1 MASAKFQA
9 LKGTRDILSPDS
21 ERHRAL
27 VDAFADQARLAG
39 YGHIMSPIFEDLG
52 VFLRV
57 GDSTD
62 VVTKEM
68 YDFEDK
74 DGKRIALRPE
84 LTASVVRA
92 FVQHNPPS
100 LPWKVWY
107 EGPQFRHEK
116 PQAGRYRQF
125 SQVGIE
131 VLGSDDPAVDIEVI
145 TLGWRFYQSLG
156 MSQVSLLLNS
166 LGDDT
171 CRPAY
176 FAALEEYLRD
186 NAANLSEKSVETLDK
201 NPLRVL
207 DSKRGQDQEIVA
219 GAPIMVDYLT
229 EETGEHFAA
238 VREGLD
244 SLGISY
250 EISPRLVRG
259 LDYYTRTTFEFAST
273 ALENAQ
279 NAVGG
284 GGRYDGLAES
294 LGGKPTPGIGFAL
307 GVDRILLACD
317 AEGVFESPGVVPEVF
332 IVDDVGGG
340 EATVLADQLRSLGIA
355 VDRGFDG
362 RSMKAQ
368 MKVANRSNAPWA
380 IIIGETEKADR
391 TVTLRDMHGDSGQTL
406 VSRDDLPGVLAERL
420 G

>member
-1 MASAKFQA
+1 M
-9 LKGTRDILSPDS
+9 TPDA

-27 VDAFADQARLAG
+27 VDVFAEEARLGG

-57 GDSTD
+57 GESTD

-92 FVQHNPPS
+92 FVQHNPTS
-100 LPWKVWY
+100 LPWKAWY

-131 VLGSDDPAVDIEVI
+131 VLGSDDPGVDVEVI
-145 TLGWRFYQSLG
+145 ALGWRFYQRLG
-156 MSQVSLLLNS
+156 MTQVSLLLNS
-166 LGDDT
+166 LGDDS
-171 CRPAY
+171 CRPQY
-176 FAALEEYLRD
+176 FETLETYLRD
-186 NAANLSEKSVETLDK
+186 RAGDLSEGSQETLEK

-207 DSKRGQDQEIVA
+207 DSKRREDQQIIA
-219 GAPIMVDYLT
+219 DAPLMVDFLT
-229 EETGEHFAA
+229 EETAEHFAA
-238 VREGLD
+238 VRSGLD
-244 SLGISY
+244 ALSIPY

-317 AEGVFESPGVVPEVF
+317 AEGVFPAPNVAPDVF
-332 IVDDVGGG
+332 IVDLVGGQ
-340 EATVLADQLRSLGIA
+340 EATVIADELRQAGIA
-355 VDRGFDG
+355 ADRGFDG

-368 MKVANRSNAPWA
+368 MKVADRSTAPWA
-380 IIIGETEKADR
+380 VIIGDSELADGN
-391 TVTLRDMHGDSGQTL
+391 VTLRDMHGDSGQTL
-406 VSRDDLPGVLAERL
+406 IGRDALVQTLRSKLAQ
-420 G
+420 

>member
-1 MASAKFQA
+1 M
-9 LKGTRDILSPDS
+9 RDVMSPDS

-27 VDAFADQARLAG
+27 VDVFAEEARLAG
-39 YGHIMSPIFEDLG
+39 YGHIMSPIVEELG

-57 GDSTD
+57 GESTD

-74 DGKRIALRPE
+74 DNARTRIALRPE

-92 FVQHNPPS
+92 FVQHNLRE

-107 EGPQFRHEK
+107 EGPQFRRER

-131 VLGSDDPAVDIEVI
+131 VLGSSDAAIDVEVI
-145 TLGWRFYQSLG
+145 ALGWRFYERLG
-156 MSQVSLLLNS
+156 MNQVTLLLNS
-166 LGDDT
+166 LGDES
-171 CRPAY
+171 CRPQY

-186 NAANLSEKSVETLDK
+186 RVDDLSEGSQQTLEK

-207 DSKRGQDQEIVA
+207 DSKRREDQAIIA
-219 GAPIMVDYLT
+219 DAPLMVDYLT
-229 EETGEHFAA
+229 DDTAEHFAA
-238 VREGLD
+238 VREGLEA
-244 SLGISY
+244 LAIPY

-294 LGGKPTPGIGFAL
+294 LGGKSTPGIGFAL

-317 AEGVFESPGVVPEVF
+317 AEETFAAPTGEPDVF
-332 IVDDVGGG
+332 IVDLTGGN
-340 EATVLADQLRSLGIA
+340 EATVIADQLRTAGIA
-355 VDRGFDG
+355 AQRSFDG

-368 MKVANRSNAPWA
+368 MKVADRSKAPIA
-380 IIIGETEKADR
+380 LIIGEDEVANNVV
-391 TVTLRDMHGDSGQTL
+391 TVRDMVGDAGQTQIAR
-406 VSRDDLPGVLAERL
+406 SDVLAELL
-420 G
+420 GRQDR

>member
-1 MASAKFQA
+1 M
-9 LKGTRDILSPDS
+9 
-21 ERHRAL
+21 
-27 VDAFADQARLAG
+27 AG
-39 YGHIMSPIFEDLG
+39 YGHIMSPIVEELG

-57 GDSTD
+57 GESTD

-74 DGKRIALRPE
+74 DKDRTRIALRPE

-92 FVQHNPPS
+92 FVQHNPRD

-107 EGPQFRHEK
+107 EGPQFRRER

-131 VLGSDDPAVDIEVI
+131 VLGSSDAAIDVEVI
-145 TLGWRFYQSLG
+145 ALGWRFYERLG
-156 MSQVSLLLNS
+156 MNQVTLLLNS
-166 LGDDT
+166 LGDDS
-171 CRPAY
+171 CRPQY

-186 NAANLSEKSVETLDK
+186 RVGELSEGSQQTLEK

-207 DSKRGQDQEIVA
+207 DSKRREDQAIIA
-219 GAPIMVDYLT
+219 DAPLMVDYLT
-229 EETGEHFAA
+229 EETAEHFAA
-238 VREGLD
+238 VREGLEA
-244 SLGISY
+244 LEIPY

-294 LGGKPTPGIGFAL
+294 LGGKSTPGIGFAL

-317 AEGVFESPGVVPEVF
+317 AEETFAAPSGAPDVF
-332 IVDDVGGG
+332 IVDMTGGM
-340 EATVLADQLRSLGIA
+340 EATILADQLRTAGIA
-355 VDRGFDG
+355 AERSFGG

-368 MKVANRSNAPWA
+368 MKVADRSNAPVA
-380 IIIGETEKADR
+380 LIVGEDELANNVV
-391 TVTLRDMHGDSGQTL
+391 TVRDMVGDAGQTQIAR
-406 VSRDDLPGVLAERL
+406 SDLLTDLL
-420 G
+420 GRQDR